1 MHLRQT
7 LTLGVFAAAFGAALG
22 GCSSMPDGL
31 RGFVSTPVES
41 EIAASA
47 SGPIGHKLDE
57 VTALNGPPSQQ
68 WDMPDGRKA
77 YQWQSSS
84 VSATV
89 GPARKGEIKTA
100 GVSQTTCYYTLYTRT
115 DAKGVVKVVG
125 AEDPRPGC
133 MTLAMVGQSR

>member
-1 MHLRQT
+1 MNTRLT
-7 LTLGVFAAAFGAALG
+7 LTIGVLAAALGAALG
-22 GCSSMPDGL
+22 GCSTMPGKL
-31 RGFVSTPVES
+31 RSFVSTPVES
-41 EIAASA
+41 EITASA
-47 SGPIGHKLDE
+47 TGPIGHRLDE
-57 VTALNGPPSQQ
+57 VTALNGPASQE

-89 GPARKGEIKTA
+89 GPSKKGEIKTA

-115 DAKGVVKVVG
+115 DPSGVVKVVG

-133 MTLAMVGQSR
+133 MTLAMAGQSR

>member
-1 MHLRQT
+1 MNVRLT
-7 LTLGVFAAAFGAALG
+7 LTIGVLGIALGAALS
-22 GCSSMPDGL
+22 GCSTMPAKL
-31 RGFVSTPVES
+31 KAFVTAPIES
-41 EIAASA
+41 EVTASA
-47 SGPIGHKLDE
+47 AGPIGHRLDE
-57 VTALNGPPSQQ
+57 VTALNGPASQE

-100 GVSQTTCYYTLYTRT
+100 GVSQTTCYYTLYTRA

-133 MTLAMVGQSR
+133 MTLAMIGQSR